1 MGRNAG
7 HRSTFHPAVSH
18 LSRDTQ
24 WRTYV
29 FRCDMYVMAMA
40 MTMKGSLIH
49 SLEFHSVQ
57 CAVRYSYKLHS
68 IVCIHEESMQDRHL
82 TQSGAD

>member
-1 MGRNAG
+1 
-7 HRSTFHPAVSH
+7 
-18 LSRDTQ
+18 
-24 WRTYV
+24 
-29 FRCDMYVMAMA
+29 MAMA
-40 MTMKGSLIH
+40 MTIKGSLIH